1 MSVAVSRLVLDEEV
15 TRLWS
20 ESEVSAVAGD
30 DVDMPDGGTPG
41 DPGGTV
47 DASALRP
54 DVAALLAGL
63 SAAVDGIVALGAR
76 AGTDLDGQEAATVA
90 VALARGI
97 SRLGVVEAQMLPV
110 VEADGLW
117 SLTAGSMKA
126 WAIGALDVG
135 AHVAATQVRLGRALR
150 HHLPLT
156 AAAAAA
162 GTISVEHAQVL
173 ARSASTTEQRCA
185 VLADPQS
192 PINEAFLV
200 QQAACKP
207 VDAFRRTVAHWAAIA
222 DPEADER
229 GYVEACD
236 REHLTVD
243 HTMGGYH
250 VAGWLTVEHGQALV
264 TALEAMTPVPAAG
277 DTRRASQ
284 RRAQALYD
292 LCRVVIDKGLAG
304 TGKATRPRITV
315 LVPFDTLQSVADRAQ
330 AAEDGRTLPGLLP
343 GMTPQAVL
351 HGPQFEDGTPVPR
364 PLLDKLACDGELNRI
379 IFGPTSEVLDMGRA
393 QRTFTNARR
402 DAIIARDRHC
412 QFPGCTAPPVISEC
426 HHVRHWT
433 RDHGDTSVD
442 NGILLCWYHHDV
454 VHRRRIEIHRRAD
467 RWVFTDADGREVW
480 DPRVADDDRRT

>member
-1 MSVAVSRLVLDEEV
+1 
-15 TRLWS
+15 
-20 ESEVSAVAGD
+20 VSAVAGD
-30 DVDMPDGGTPG
+30 DVDLPG
-41 DPGGTV
+41 DGAASSSDGAV
-47 DASALRP
+47 DVSVLRP
-54 DVAALLAGL
+54 ELAGL
-63 SAAVDGIVALGAR
+63 VAQFTAAVDAMVAVGAR
-76 AGTDLDGQEAATVA
+76 AGVDLDGPEAAALA
-90 VALARGI
+90 VVLARGM

-126 WAIGALDVG
+126 WAIGALDVS
-135 AHVAATQVRLGRALR
+135 ARVAQTQVRLGRELR
-150 HHLPLT
+150 DHLPLT

-162 GTISVEHAQVL
+162 GVISVEHAQVL
-173 ARSASTTEQRCA
+173 ARSATNTEQRVA

-200 QQAACKP
+200 QQAALKP
-207 VDAFRRTVAHWAAIA
+207 VDAFRRTVAHWSAVA
-222 DPEADER
+222 DPDADER

-243 HTMGGYH
+243 QTMGGYH

-264 TALEAMTPVPAAG
+264 TALEAITPVPAAG

-284 RRAQALYD
+284 RRAQALFD
-292 LCRVVIDKGLAG
+292 LCRVVIEKGLAG
-304 TGKATRPRITV
+304 TGKATRPRLTV
-315 LVPFDTLQSVADRAQ
+315 LVPFETLRKETDRAR
-330 AAEDGRTLPGLLP
+330 AAEERQTLPGLVP
-343 GMTPQAVL
+343 EMTPESLL

-364 PLLDKLACDGELNRI
+364 PLLNRLACDGELNRI
-379 IFGPTSEVLDMGRA
+379 IFGPTSEVLDVGRA

-433 RDHGDTSVD
+433 RDHGDTSVN
-442 NGILLCWYHHDV
+442 NGILLCWHHHDV
-454 VHRRRIEIHRRAD
+454 VHRRHIEIHRRGD
-467 RWVFTDADGREVW
+467 RWVFTDADGRELA
-480 DPRVADDDRRT
+480 DPRDERRLQ

>member
-1 MSVAVSRLVLDEEV
+1 MRVCLFGSGVGV
-15 TRLWS
+15 
-20 ESEVSAVAGD
+20 VAGD
-30 DVDMPDGGTPG
+30 EVDLPGEGAASNSNPGIDVS
-41 DPGGTV
+41 V
-47 DASALRP
+47 LRP
-54 DVAALLAGL
+54 ELAGL
-63 SAAVDGIVALGAR
+63 VAQFSAAVDAMVALGAR
-76 AGTDLDGQEAATVA
+76 AGVDLDGSEAAALA
-90 VALARGI
+90 VVLARGM
-97 SRLGVVEAQMLPV
+97 SRLGVAEAQMLPV

-126 WAIGALDVG
+126 WAIGALDVS
-135 AHVAATQVRLGRALR
+135 ARAAQTQVRLGRELR
-150 HHLPLT
+150 DHLPLT

-162 GTISVEHAQVL
+162 GLISVEHAQVL
-173 ARSASTTEQRCA
+173 ARSATDTAQRCA
-185 VLADPQS
+185 VLADPDS
-192 PINEAFLV
+192 PINERFLV

-207 VDAFRRTVAHWAAIA
+207 VDAFRRTVMHWAAIA

-243 HTMGGYH
+243 QTMGGYH
-250 VAGWLTVEHGQALV
+250 VTGWLTPEHGQALV
-264 TALEAMTPVPAAG
+264 VALEAITPVPGAG
-277 DTRRASQ
+277 ETRRASQ

-315 LVPFDTLQSVADRAQ
+315 HVPFETLQNVADRAR
-330 AAEDGRTLPGLLP
+330 AAEEGRTLPVLVP

-351 HGPQFEDGTPVPR
+351 HGPQFEDGAPVPR

-379 IFGPTSEVLDMGRA
+379 IFGPTSEVLDVGRA

-433 RDHGDTSVD
+433 RDHGSTSVD
-442 NGILLCWYHHDV
+442 NGILLCWHHHDV
-454 VHRRRIEIHRRAD
+454 VHRRHIEIHRRAE
-467 RWVFTDADGREVW
+467 RWLFTDADGRQIV
-480 DPRVADDDRRT
+480 DPRGSRSVC